1 MSFSLRKHSRLR
13 KKNEKKTRPSNASE
27 GTSSSSCPL
36 SRVSTSLRCSMTLM
50 GAVFTTLVT
59 LPILGLVSIPLVL
72 SAWVTI
78 SLALFTLLVRFAVVY
93 LEVGYGLVVSFFTI
107 PTSTS
112 SFLPFAASEPVTPA
126 AGNSRRNSA
135 LGLPQSRKTN
145 DDLLTSGALFGV
157 YDDPTRHR
165 KNSYARSMIEAH
177 HLPRT
182 PFLGLPVSGDERRDF
197 EGVGGWRSYRNPS
210 TISRP
215 RTSHSAHEKF
225 FSSPSSSSAQS
236 INGEVELDGDVDAD
250 ELAWLSM
257 NYRLEL
263 PSQVVTLGAGSH
275 STSLVNSPSNLD
287 ILDAPNGS
295 TTQALAD
302 SPSPRN
308 QHTQSPGQ
316 RHHHRSHTTSALT
329 SLERRTGGGLSIA
342 LSTRPDHT
350 SRALSPSASRIAPF
364 MTPQPYSPMRTRS
377 STRLP
382 PVSSASHSNAYLSS
396 FADAANSSFV
406 SGSGGSF
413 GSGSGGYFAL
423 QRPGNGGHHMPPLSA
438 IDTPS
443 GSGCTTPGTG
453 VSNEDRDGSLG
464 FTRMMAH
471 YPTSVRH
478 RRRSIAGPHSRVGN
492 LGEQDE
498 QR

>member
-1 MSFSLRKHSRLR
+1 M
-13 KKNEKKTRPSNASE
+13 
-27 GTSSSSCPL
+27 TS
-36 SRVSTSLRCSMTLM
+36 M
-50 GAVFTTLVT
+50 GAVFTALVA

-78 SLALFTLLVRFAVVY
+78 SLALITLLVRFAVVY

-107 PTSTS
+107 STSSS

-126 AGNSRRNSA
+126 AGTSRRNSA
-135 LGLPQSRKTN
+135 HGLIQSRKN
-145 DDLLTSGALFGV
+145 NGDSLASGALVGV
-157 YDDPTRHR
+157 HDDPTKHR
-165 KNSYARSMIEAH
+165 KDSYARSMIEAH
-177 HLPRT
+177 HLPST

-215 RTSHSAHEKF
+215 QTSHSAHEKP

-236 INGEVELDGDVDAD
+236 INGEVDVETGVDAD

-275 STSLVNSPSNLD
+275 PTSYVNSPSSIDVLD
-287 ILDAPNGS
+287 NRNGG
-295 TTQALAD
+295 TFQALT
-302 SPSPRN
+302 SSTSPRL
-308 QHTQSPGQ
+308 QHNSTQHRPGQ

-329 SLERRTGGGLSIA
+329 TLERRTGGGLSIA

-350 SRALSPSASRIAPF
+350 GHAISPSASRVAPF
-364 MTPQPYSPMRTRS
+364 MTPQPYLPMQTRP
-377 STRLP
+377 STRML

-396 FADAANSSFV
+396 SADGANSGFL
-406 SGSGGSF
+406 GSCGGNF

-423 QRPGNGGHHMPPLSA
+423 QRPGNGGHYIPPLSA

-453 VSNEDRDGSLG
+453 LSNEDRDASSLG
-464 FTRMMAH
+464 FTRLMAH

-478 RRRSIAGPHSRVGN
+478 RRRSIAGPHSRVGPI
-492 LGEQDE
+492 GEHIG
-498 QR
+498 

>member
-1 MSFSLRKHSRLR
+1 MI
-13 KKNEKKTRPSNASE
+13 
-27 GTSSSSCPL
+27 
-36 SRVSTSLRCSMTLM
+36 LM
-50 GAVFTTLVT
+50 GAVFTTLVA

-78 SLALFTLLVRFAVVY
+78 SLALLTLLVRFAVVY

-135 LGLPQSRKTN
+135 HGLLQSRKTN
-145 DDLLTSGALFGV
+145 DDLLTSGALVGAH
-157 YDDPTRHR
+157 DDPTRHR
-165 KNSYARSMIEAH
+165 KTSYARSMIEPH
-177 HLPRT
+177 HLPST

-215 RTSHSAHEKF
+215 RTSYSAHDKT
-225 FSSPSSSSAQS
+225 FSSPSSSPAQS
-236 INGEVELDGDVDAD
+236 IDGEVEVDGDVDAD

-257 NYRLEL
+257 NSRLEL

-287 ILDAPNGS
+287 ILDTRNGS
-295 TTQALAD
+295 ATQALAAST
-302 SPSPRN
+302 SPWN
-308 QHTQSPGQ
+308 QHTNTQQRPGQ

-329 SLERRTGGGLSIA
+329 TLERRTGGGLSIA
-342 LSTRPDHT
+342 LSARPDHT
-350 SRALSPSASRIAPF
+350 GRALSPSASRIAPF
-364 MTPQPYSPMRTRS
+364 MTPQPYSPIQTRS
-377 STRLP
+377 STRLL

-396 FADAANSSFV
+396 SADAANSGFLGS
-406 SGSGGSF
+406 SGGSF
-413 GSGSGGYFAL
+413 GSGSGEYFAL
-423 QRPGNGGHHMPPLSA
+423 QRPGNGGHYMPPLSA
-438 IDTPS
+438 IDTPSGS

-464 FTRMMAH
+464 FTRLMAH

-492 LGEQDE
+492 IGEEDE